1 MQAESFMN
9 VRLIDEGYFEDLAT
23 ADSENIDVFVDRVTK
38 IELKKLHSSIEA
50 TIRPNYRQGPPKDLG
65 NPGHGKLKADQ
76 WKTCIEFD
84 IPVFVARFW
93 SKEMSPQ
100 GQEAEITARRDRI
113 YQTIMNLAVAVRW
126 ATSYRTSEYHSQMFG
141 ENMKAY
147 LEGLLELY
155 PNIKLR
161 PNHHIALHIGPTLP
175 RLGPSPGWWM
185 YPFERIIGIL
195 QKIKTNNKIG
205 KHNKHR
211 ICPLLTVT

>member
-1 MQAESFMN
+1 MN

-65 NPGHGKLKADQ
+65 NPGHRKLKADQ

-126 ATSYRTSEYHSQMFG
+126 ATSYRISEYHSQMFG

-155 PNIKLR
+155 PNIKL
-161 PNHHIALHIGPTLP
+161 
-175 RLGPSPGWWM
+175 
-185 YPFERIIGIL
+185 
-195 QKIKTNNKIG
+195 
-205 KHNKHR
+205 
-211 ICPLLTVT
+211 